1 MITKAVV
8 FVDDEPWADVTG
20 QCLDSYQ
27 SGTCRE
33 NEDDELESDPGVDM
47 DVLRTV
53 LQTAFSDVC
62 PGHSV
67 EVLFPELNEC
77 EDLETC

>member
-8 FVDDEPWADVTG
+8 FVDDEPWADVSG

-27 SGTCRE
+27 SGTFRD
-33 NEDDELESDPGVDM
+33 EDDELESDPGIDI

-53 LQTAFSDVC
+53 LQAAFAEVC
-62 PGHSV
+62 PGHNV